1 MINDSFDSPAAL
13 FQRFAVG
20 VVAQRFRPRRT
31 EEVIGHQVD
40 AIQAGSHQIFYF
52 RIVKNS
58 SDSRSGNRDLHIAQ
72 TRGIQLF
79 TQFGNQQRVVSA
91 IFRTKRVAR
100 PFIVRV
106 FPVNIHFAEHRELF
120 EQFHHAFGE
129 DFTRRVR
136 SGGFVEPVTHAP
148 AADTHG
154 ERQRVTCG
162 FRFCLHITQ
171 RAQQTL
177 GVRLSYSLRIHIPA
191 ADIKAEVDIRLE
203 VAPWVEEGRLIFH
216 FAAQRCRFCYDIAV
230 FCINFSETGDA
241 NKAKN
246 QFVISRR

>member
-1 MINDSFDSPAAL
+1 MIKN
-13 FQRFAVG
+13 R
-20 VVAQRFRPRRT
+20 
-31 EEVIGHQVD
+31 GHRGGRD
-40 AIQAGSHQIFYF
+40 
-52 RIVKNS
+52 
-58 SDSRSGNRDLHIAQ
+58 RDLHIAQ

-91 IFRTKRVAR
+91 IFCAKRVAR

-129 DFTRRVR
+129 GFTRRVR

-154 ERQRVTCG
+154 ERQRVTCS

-171 RAQQTL
+171 RAQHTFSVSL
-177 GVRLSYSLRIHIPA
+177 GHGFRINIPA
-191 ADIKAEVDIRLE
+191 AGFKTQVDIRLE
-203 VAPWVEEGRLIFH
+203 IAPRIEEGRLIFH
-216 FAAQRCRFCYDIAV
+216 FAAQRCRFCYDVAV
-230 FCINFSETGDA
+230 FFINFSETGDT
-241 NKAKN
+241 NKTKN

>member
-1 MINDSFDSPAAL
+1 MINDGFDSPAAL

-20 VVAQRFRPRRT
+20 MVAQRFRPRRT
-31 EEVIGHQVD
+31 EEIIGHQVD
-40 AIQAGSHQIFYF
+40 AIQAGSQQIFYF
-52 RIVKNS
+52 SVIKNRGHRGS
-58 SDSRSGNRDLHIAQ
+58 SDRDLHIAQ
-72 TRGIQLF
+72 TSGIQLF

-171 RAQQTL
+171 CAQHTFGVSL
-177 GVRLSYSLRIHIPA
+177 GHGFRINIPA
-191 ADIKAEVDIRLE
+191 AGFKTQVDIRLE
-203 VAPWVEEGRLIFH
+203 ITPRIEESRLIFH
-216 FAAQRCRFCYDIAV
+216 FAALCCRFCYDIAV
-230 FCINFSETGDA
+230 FFINFSETGDA
-241 NKAKN
+241 NKAEN